1 MKTIF
6 RVGLAVLW
14 AVASVPAQET
24 PVTLETAEQFRD
36 AVAFRTSLAD
46 VSTATNDMAELQE
59 MAQRVLILDGVASSV
74 TVYSVEEDDFY
85 VEVELVS
92 GSWNGMESMNVHSAY
107 VVLDDASF
115 ADQVA
120 EREPRDPPD
129 DMILRNRRVLVAG
142 RLVNVAESPS
152 GTLIPVIQAFEARV
166 IR

>member
-1 MKTIF
+1 MKTFF
-6 RVGLAVLW
+6 RVVLAMLW
-14 AVASVPAQET
+14 AVAYVPAQEA
-24 PVTLETAEQFRD
+24 PVALETAEQFRD

-46 VSTATNDMAELQE
+46 VSAATNDMAQLQE
-59 MAQRVLILDGVASSV
+59 MAERVLILDGVAASV
-74 TVYSVEEDDFY
+74 TVYSVAEDDFY

-92 GSWNGMESMNVHSAY
+92 GSWNGLESMNVHSAY
-107 VVLDDASF
+107 VVLDTPSF

-120 EREPRDPPD
+120 EREPRDPPA

-152 GTLIPVIQAFEARV
+152 GELIPVIQAFEARV

>member
-1 MKTIF
+1 M
-6 RVGLAVLW
+6 LW
-14 AVASVPAQET
+14 TVASVPAQET

-46 VSTATNDMAELQE
+46 VSSATNDMAELQE

-120 EREPRDPPD
+120 EREPRDPPEPTG
-129 DMILRNRRVLVAG
+129 AG
-142 RLVNVAESPS
+142 RRKASKCSRIAFGNTDPRDS
-152 GTLIPVIQAFEARV
+152 GV
-166 IR
+166 